1 MKSATYLGF
10 DYGSKRIGIAVG
22 NTVSLSATA
31 LDTIRVKNDQPDWDH
46 ISRLI
51 AEWQP
56 DALIVGWPIQMDNS
70 DNPVTPRARRFGNQ
84 LHGRY
89 NLPVHHVDERLSTHV
104 ALSEIREAGYNNQR
118 SRGLVDSY
126 AAREI
131 LQTFLNGLTGND
143 KED

>member
-1 MKSATYLGF
+1 MKAETYLGF
-10 DYGSKRIGIAVG
+10 DYGTKRIGVAVG
-22 NTVSLSATA
+22 NNVSASASA
-31 LDTIRVKNDQPDWDH
+31 LDTILVRNEQPDWQH

-51 AEWQP
+51 DEWQP
-56 DALIVGWPIQMDNS
+56 DALIVGWPIQMDET
-70 DNPVTPRARRFGNQ
+70 DNPVTAKARRFGNR

-89 NLPVHHVDERLSTHV
+89 RLPVHHIDERLSSHM
-104 ALSEIREAGYNNQR
+104 ALSEIREAGYNARR

>member
-10 DYGSKRIGIAVG
+10 DYGTKRIGVAVG
-22 NTVSLSATA
+22 NTVSGSATA
-31 LDTIRVKNDQPDWDH
+31 LDTIMVKNEQPDWTH
-46 ISRLI
+46 ITRLI
-51 AEWQP
+51 EEWQP
-56 DALIVGWPIQMDNS
+56 DALIVGWPIQMDES
-70 DNPVTPRARRFGNQ
+70 DNPVTPKAKRFGNR

-89 NLPVHHVDERLSTHV
+89 QLTVHHVDERLSSHM
-104 ALSEIREAGYNNQR
+104 ALSEIREAGYNSKR

-131 LQTFLNGLTGND
+131 LQTFLNGLAGND

>member
-22 NTVSLSATA
+22 NTVSVSATA

-131 LQTFLNGLTGND
+131 LQTFLNGLVGND
-143 KED
+143 KKD

>member
-1 MKSATYLGF
+1 MNSATYLGF
-10 DYGSKRIGIAVG
+10 DYGTKRIGIAVG
-22 NTVSLSATA
+22 NTVSVSATA
-31 LDTIRVKNDQPDWDH
+31 LDTVRVRNNQPDWDH

-51 AEWQP
+51 TEWQP

-70 DNPVTPRARRFGNQ
+70 DNPVTPRARQFGNR

-89 NLPVHHVDERLSTHV
+89 CLPVHHIDERLSTHV
-104 ALSEIREAGYNNQR
+104 ALSEIRKAGYNGQR

-131 LQTFLNGLTGND
+131 LQTFLNGLVGND
-143 KED
+143 KKD

>member
-10 DYGSKRIGIAVG
+10 DYGTRRIGIAVG
-22 NTVSLSATA
+22 NTVSGSASA
-31 LDTIRVKNDQPDWDH
+31 LDTILVKNEQPDWQH
-46 ISRLI
+46 ITRLI

-56 DALIVGWPIQMDNS
+56 DALIVGWPIQMDESN
-70 DNPVTPRARRFGNQ
+70 NPVTPKARRFGNR

-89 NLPVHHVDERLSTHV
+89 HLPVHHIDERLSSYM
-104 ALSEIREAGYNNQR
+104 ALSEIREAGYNGRR
-118 SRGLVDSY
+118 SKGLVDSY

-131 LQTFLNGLTGND
+131 LQTFLNGLAGND

>member
-1 MKSATYLGF
+1 MTTETFLGF
-10 DYGSKRIGIAVG
+10 DYGTKRIGVAVG
-22 NTVSLSATA
+22 NSVSGSASA
-31 LDTIRVKNDQPDWDH
+31 LDTIRVKNEQPDWEH
-46 ISRLI
+46 ITRLI
-51 AEWQP
+51 EEWQP
-56 DALIVGWPIQMDNS
+56 DALIVGWPIQMDES
-70 DNPVTPRARRFGNQ
+70 DNPVTAKARRFGNR

-89 NLPVHHVDERLSTHV
+89 RLPVHHIDERLSTHM
-104 ALSEIREAGYNNQR
+104 ALSEIREAGYNGRR

>member
-1 MKSATYLGF
+1 MSSATYLGF
-10 DYGSKRIGIAVG
+10 DYGTKRIGIAVG
-22 NTVSLSATA
+22 NTVSVSATA
-31 LDTIRVKNDQPDWDH
+31 LDTIQVRKDQPDWDH

-56 DALIVGWPIQMDNS
+56 DALIVGWPIQMDNT

-84 LHGRY
+84 LQGRY
-89 NLPVHHVDERLSTHV
+89 NLPVHHVDERLSSHM
-104 ALSEIREAGYNNQR
+104 ALSEIREAGYNSQR

-131 LQTFLNGLTGND
+131 LQTFLNGLVGND
-143 KED
+143 KKD

>member
-1 MKSATYLGF
+1 MKPATYLGF
-10 DYGSKRIGIAVG
+10 DYGTRRIGIAVG
-22 NTVSLSATA
+22 NTVSGSASA
-31 LDTIRVKNDQPDWDH
+31 LDTILVKNEQPDWQH

-51 AEWQP
+51 EEWQP
-56 DALIVGWPIQMDNS
+56 DALIVGWPIQMDES
-70 DNPVTPRARRFGNQ
+70 DNPVTPKARRFGNR

-89 NLPVHHVDERLSTHV
+89 HIPVHHIDERLSSYM
-104 ALSEIREAGYNNQR
+104 ALSEISEAGYNGRR
-118 SRGLVDSY
+118 SKGLVDSY